1 MLPSAPD
8 SEDGL
13 PQVFIDFKRKCETG
27 KATPLTSF
35 PLSKADY
42 TRLHDKIQA
51 TFRRFDYDP
60 QLERISIRMP
70 PVLHDLFIR
79 EFGLAVL
86 DASINNA
93 LSSSVFM
100 IDGDNQWEQQPDAQF
115 EHDEADCSGLVVE
128 VTLTQNAGHLRKIAH
143 QYIYHTDEDIKMVL
157 CFDLNSDKES
167 TISVWKPVFYP
178 DPNSDVPKMEIEQVV
193 QTQACYPFR
202 DADRSPVPGAL
213 TLHLHDFAPDTLC
226 QGCRTLPLPISY
238 HDMSDMMAK
247 AERSMELRKRRKDR
261 TPKRITKRRYVET
274 SEDKMGTEDEKRCSQ
289 EADNANGKEGGDNGV
304 YKPQES

>member
-86 DASINNA
+86 DAVREVGRQNK
-93 LSSSVFM
+93 
-100 IDGDNQWEQQPDAQF
+100 
-115 EHDEADCSGLVVE
+115 LVPLPRAST
-128 VTLTQNAGHLRKIAH
+128 TLWHLRKIAH